1 MLLLL
6 LRTPTALATR
16 PEARCPSCEM
26 GDLQLGAEKFFEAR
40 HGSGGTLQTEK
51 LSPWPPLTSPPEK
64 PPRRRWEKNRAIPP
78 EHWEIPLRG
87 WENQAIPPRGW
98 GHREHSSPGAG
109 DLQARSLCLP
119 AIEDVHRDSRLE

>member
-40 HGSGGTLQTEK
+40 HGSGGKLQTEK
-51 LSPWPPLTSPPEK
+51 LSPWLPLTSPPEK
-64 PPRRRWEKNRAIPP
+64 PPRRRWEKSGNSPKALGELGDSP
-78 EHWEIPLRG
+78 ERMG
-87 WENQAIPPRGW
+87 KSGN
-98 GHREHSSPGAG
+98 SP
-109 DLQARSLCLP
+109 ARMGTP
-119 AIEDVHRDSRLE
+119 